1 MHIMYCCGEEGMHK
15 NKHGIELQTNT
26 RGENNF
32 ERFTLVFYGCDI
44 LSAFGLMNTSSK
56 GGKLS
61 FSLYI

>member
-1 MHIMYCCGEEGMHK
+1 MHK

-44 LSAFGLMNTSSK
+44 LSAFGLMNTSTK